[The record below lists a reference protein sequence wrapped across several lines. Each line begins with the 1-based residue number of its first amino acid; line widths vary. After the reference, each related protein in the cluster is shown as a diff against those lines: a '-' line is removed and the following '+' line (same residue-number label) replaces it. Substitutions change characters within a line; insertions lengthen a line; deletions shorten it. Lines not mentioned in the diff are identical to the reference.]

1 MNADVIWH
9 DLECGAYEQDLPL
22 WRELAATHA
31 PAPDGRV
38 LDVGAGTGRVSLALA
53 QAGHQVLALDLDQE
67 LLAALS
73 ERAGRQALDVPTLH
87 GDARE
92 LHVAGQLFS
101 LCAVPMQTV
110 QLFGGDDA
118 RGDFIRAAARHL
130 TDEGVLA
137 IAIAATKDFEEFEW
151 HDGDP
156 FPLPDIVE
164 RDGTVYCSQPTAVR
178 RDGSSFVLERRREVI
193 DAAGQRRQSQNV
205 IVLDTVSA
213 AGIEEA
219 GQRAGL
225 QPLGVRMVAPT
236 GEHIGSE
243 VVLLGR

>member
-1 MNADVIWH
+1 MKAEVIWH

-22 WRELAATHA
+22 WRELAAAHA
-31 PAPDGRV
+31 STPAGRV

-53 QAGHQVLALDLDQE
+53 QAGHHVLALDLDQD

-73 ERAGRQALDVPTLH
+73 ERATQQALKIQTH
-87 GDARE
+87 RGDARE
-92 LHVAGQLFS
+92 LELPGQRFS

-110 QLFGGDDA
+110 QLFGGEQA
-118 RGDFIRAAARHL
+118 RSDFIRAAARHL
-130 TDEGVLA
+130 TDDGVLA
-137 IAIAATKDFEEFEW
+137 IAIAATKDFEEFQW

-193 DAAGQRRQSQNV
+193 DAVGERSQSQNV

-225 QPLGVRMVAPT
+225 KPLGVRLVAPT
-236 GEHIGSE
+236 AEHIGSE